1 MPAPNINFKRESLYL
16 LIDEKTDGILC
27 ATDSIDAATAMC
39 IFSLRITVQALETH
53 MYWLREGLRKID
65 YRDATRHYAFKIGD
79 LSRNVVPL
87 EDPTNEFLEFKKEVT
102 LRVRF
107 QERLRV
113 YCDGSIAAHSSEAP
127 MLEDY
132 SSTIIY
138 ELGKCDP
145 ANDKFTDA
153 IKAYADINE
162 ISEKVA
168 YQELKLHID
177 NLSTV
182 RMLNYAMYMKFRAL
196 FNNAPAT
203 NEAQMAVLSKLF
215 AEIYKGVQK

>member
-1 MPAPNINFKRESLYL
+1 MPAPNINFKREALYL

-27 ATDSIDAATAMC
+27 TTDSIDAATAMC
-39 IFSLRITVQALETH
+39 MFSLRITVQVLETH
-53 MYWLREGLRKID
+53 MYWLREGLRNVD
-65 YRDATRHYAFKIGD
+65 YRDLTKHYTFKVGD
-79 LSRNVVPL
+79 LSRDVKPFENPP
-87 EDPTNEFLEFKKEVT
+87 EEFLAFKKEVA

-113 YCDGSIAAHSSEAP
+113 YCDGSVLAHSSESP

-145 ANDKFTDA
+145 ENNKFTDA
-153 IKAYADINE
+153 IKVYADINE
-162 ISEKVA
+162 ISEKIA

-182 RMLNYAMYMKFRAL
+182 RLLNYAMYTKFKIL

-203 NEAQMAVLSKLF
+203 QEAQMTVLSKLF
-215 AEIYKGVQK
+215 TEIYKGI